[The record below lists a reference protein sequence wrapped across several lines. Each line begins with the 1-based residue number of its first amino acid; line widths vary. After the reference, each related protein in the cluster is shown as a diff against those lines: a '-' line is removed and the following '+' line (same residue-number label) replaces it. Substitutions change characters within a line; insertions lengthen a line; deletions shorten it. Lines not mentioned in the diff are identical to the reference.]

1 MAQLMNTI
9 NGTYER
15 AVKEG
20 FGISKNLLRSLIK
33 SNTIPYVKVGNN
45 QVLINFEVLQ
55 NFLITGN
62 ATIPEPI
69 ATGQIKPIPEKI
81 QPLR

>member
-1 MAQLMNTI
+1 MVQLMNTI

-20 FGISKNLLRSLIK
+20 LGISKNLLRSLIK

-55 NFLITGN
+55 NFLVTGN
-62 ATIPEPI
+62 ATAPQPET
-69 ATGQIKPIPEKI
+69 AGQIRPIPEKI
-81 QPLR
+81 QSIR